1 MYKINYGIII
11 LTFFVFILACNP
23 TNSDSGDSGDSG
35 DGGDSSDIW
44 TETILS
50 SPGNQG
56 DQFGWSVA
64 TSEDGKA
71 VAVGA
76 LDDSQFGEYSGAVY
90 VYKKSIDQWNFEK
103 ITAFDADEW
112 SKFGSH
118 VSLSDDGNTVAIG
131 AMWDTAYGG
140 TGAAYVYSYFGIN
153 WSGVKIKAS
162 DGDGTDWFGK
172 HLAISGDAQTLM
184 VGASGDDDP
193 DGEDVTPDS
202 GSAYI
207 FDKNGTN
214 WDETKILPSN
224 GEKNA
229 FFGTNVDVSND
240 GSVFVV
246 GSYGHSNGVEGARD
260 GLAYVYRWNETSQE
274 YDEYILEGSDI
285 AYHDAWYGYSTAIT
299 GDGNTVVVGAPNEI
313 GNSGSGSVYV
323 YEWNGTSWMET
334 KLIPAEGGP
343 NMCFGSSVSISDD
356 ASLII
361 VGEPDTYAYAGTE
374 TPGYVHLFEYNG
386 STWTEEDKFTST
398 GAIAGSQFGDPV
410 EISGDGS
417 VFVVGHRIMNRI
429 CIYSKDN

>member
-1 MYKINYGIII
+1 MYKITYGII
-11 LTFFVFILACNP
+11 LTFFVLILACNP
-23 TNSDSGDSGDSG
+23 TNNDSGDSGDSG

-44 TETILS
+44 IETILS
-50 SPGNQG
+50 SPGSQG
-56 DQFGWSVA
+56 DQFGWSVSI
-64 TSEDGKA
+64 SENGKA
-71 VAVGA
+71 IAVGA
-76 LDDSQFGEYSGAVY
+76 LDDSEYGEYSGGVY
-90 VYKKSIDQWNFEK
+90 VYKRSIDQWNYEK

-140 TGAAYVYSYFGIN
+140 TGAAYVYRYFGIN

-172 HLAISGDAQTLM
+172 HLDISGDSQTLL
-184 VGASGDDDP
+184 VGAWGDDDP

-202 GSAYI
+202 GSAYV
-207 FDKNGTN
+207 FDKNSTSWN
-214 WDETKILPSN
+214 ETKILPSN

-246 GSYGHSNGVEGARD
+246 GSYGHSNGVEGAWD
-260 GLAYVYRWNETSQE
+260 GLAYVYRWNETNQE

-323 YEWNGTSWMET
+323 YEWNGSSWTET
-334 KLIPAEGGP
+334 KLIPSEGGP
-343 NMCFGSSVSISDD
+343 NMFFGSSVSISDD
-356 ASLII
+356 ASIII

-374 TPGYVHLFEYNG
+374 TPGYVHIFIYDG
-386 STWTEEDKFTST
+386 STWIEEDKITSS
-398 GAIAGSQFGDPV
+398 GALPGSQFGDQV
-410 EISGDGS
+410 EISGDGNA
-417 VFVVGHRIMNRI
+417 FVVGHKMMNRI
-429 CIYSKDN
+429 CIYNKDN